1 MNAGPFVTA
10 RLVVREFVP
19 SDRDALLAF
28 VRDPGQLKYMLFN
41 LATEEAVDEFLAEA
55 MSRPADGLRATYH
68 LAICER
74 SASRSGGDS
83 ASTTSVGE
91 CGECVGCVSLMRDG
105 PSSREAEIGYFFR
118 KDTWGRGYAAE
129 ASVPVI
135 DFGFSSLGLHR
146 VWGKCHSENKGSAR
160 VMEKLGM
167 SHEGTMREH
176 AWMGDH
182 WRSSLLYAV
191 LDREW
196 AQSRLAIG
204 G

>member
-1 MNAGPFVTA
+1 MTASPFVTD

-28 VRDPGQLKYMLFN
+28 VREPGQLKYMLFS
-41 LATEEAVDEFLAEA
+41 LATEEAVDAFLAEA
-55 MSRPADGLRATYH
+55 MSRPADGARAAYH
-68 LAICER
+68 LAVCER
-74 SASRSGGDS
+74 GD
-83 ASTTSVGE
+83 ARVT
-91 CGECVGCVSLMRDG
+91 GECVGCVSIMREG
-105 PSSREAEIGYFFR
+105 PSSSEAEIGYFFR
-118 KDTWGRGYAAE
+118 MDKWGRGYAAE
-129 ASVPVI
+129 ASAPVI

-167 SHEGTMREH
+167 SYEGTMREH

-196 AQSRLAIG
+196 AQRRQTAT
-204 G
+204 

>member
-1 MNAGPFVTA
+1 MTIEPLVTT

-28 VRDPGQLKYMLFN
+28 VREPGQLKYMLFN
-41 LATEEAVDEFLAEA
+41 LATETDVDTFMSEA
-55 MSRPADGLRATYH
+55 MSRPPDGSRATYH
-68 LAICER
+68 LAVCEQ
-74 SASRSGGDS
+74 
-83 ASTTSVGE
+83 GE
-91 CGECVGCVSLMRDG
+91 RAIGECVGCVSIMREG
-105 PSSREAEIGYFFR
+105 PSSSEAEIGYFFR
-118 KDTWGRGYAAE
+118 KDKWGRGYAAE
-129 ASVPVI
+129 ASAPVI

-167 SHEGTMREH
+167 SYEGTMREH

-196 AQSRLAIG
+196 AEAHRAIG